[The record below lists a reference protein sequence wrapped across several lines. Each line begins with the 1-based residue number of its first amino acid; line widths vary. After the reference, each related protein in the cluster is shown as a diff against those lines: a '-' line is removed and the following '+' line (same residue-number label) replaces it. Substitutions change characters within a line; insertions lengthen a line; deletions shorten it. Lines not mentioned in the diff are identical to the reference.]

1 MCLWLM
7 ECQNVNNIEQ
17 STVPEVINM
26 LEPFV
31 NSMVTHVYL
40 TSEER
45 KTQSCDS
52 NN

>member
-7 ECQNVNNIEQ
+7 ECQNVNNIER
-17 STVPEVINM
+17 STVPEVKNM

-31 NSMVTHVYL
+31 NIHVYL

-45 KTQSCDS
+45 KTQSRDS